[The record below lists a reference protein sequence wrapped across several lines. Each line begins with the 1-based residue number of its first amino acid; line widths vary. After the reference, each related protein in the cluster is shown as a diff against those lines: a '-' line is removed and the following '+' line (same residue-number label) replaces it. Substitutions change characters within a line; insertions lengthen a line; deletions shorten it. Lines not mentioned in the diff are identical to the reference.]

1 MFGFI
6 KKMFGVTE
14 ETTDAAVQEVVEVV
28 KKRPQAPVKT
38 RKELQSMTKKQIE
51 EFGRELGIELDRR
64 LTKAKLIAQVE
75 KEQGKGE

>member
-6 KKMFGVTE
+6 KKMFGAAE
-14 ETTDAAVQEVVEVV
+14 ETIDTVEQEVVEVKEEV
-28 KKRPQAPVKT
+28 PQAPKKT
-38 RKELQSMTKKQIE
+38 RKQLQSMTKKQIE

>member
-6 KKMFGVTE
+6 KKMFGAAE
-14 ETTDAAVQEVVEVV
+14 ETTDTVEQEVVEVKEEV
-28 KKRPQAPVKT
+28 PQAPKKT
-38 RKELQSMTKKQIE
+38 RKQLQSMTKKQIE

>member
-6 KKMFGVTE
+6 KKMFGAAE
-14 ETTDAAVQEVVEVV
+14 ETAEAVEQEVVEVV
-28 KKRPQAPVKT
+28 KEVPPTPVKT

-64 LTKAKLIAQVE
+64 LTKAKLIAQLE
-75 KEQGKGE
+75 KEQK